1 MDRNPPLTTDEELLR
16 DRIIEEF
23 GTDPESW
30 FCPDGYQS
38 VALAILDSIYS
49 TGHRYQGVIN
59 LIDRYCDL
67 RRKEEA
73 NPKIDT
79 ANDLIEAFNRWG
91 GVEGFALKT
100 KNRWR
105 TSSSLQAPYKAYAA
119 LEAAKILAAHSIET
133 ASDVVNRLTER
144 ESREHSDIAKEWLA
158 ITGQS
163 SGLTWNYFLMLLEIP
178 GVKADRM
185 VTRFVT
191 ETLGRPKDVSAKEAS
206 RLVETVADD
215 LNLNYIQLDHTIWRY
230 QSDRDYEKSSSN
242 TPAEDESQD

>member
-1 MDRNPPLTTDEELLR
+1 MTTDEDLLR
-16 DRIIEEF
+16 ARIIKRF
-23 GTDPESW
+23 GTDPERW

-59 LIDRYCDL
+59 LIDQYCKL
-67 RRKEEA
+67 RKKDGAHPET
-73 NPKIDT
+73 DT
-79 ANDLIEAFNRWG
+79 ATDLINAFDRWG

-105 TSSSLQAPYKAYAA
+105 TSSQHHAPYKAYAA
-119 LEAAKILAAHSIET
+119 LEAAKILAAHSLET
-133 ASDVVNRLTER
+133 VSDVVERLSER
-144 ESREHSDIAKEWLA
+144 ESRERSDIAKEWLA

-163 SGLTWNYFLMLLEIP
+163 SGLTWNYFLMLLGIP

-191 ETLGRPKDVSAKEAS
+191 ETLDRPKDVSAKEAS
-206 RLVETVADD
+206 RLVEAVADD
-215 LNLNYIQLDHTIWRY
+215 LNLNYIQLDHTIWRFK
-230 QSDRDYEKSSSN
+230 SDRDYEKSSSD
-242 TPAEDESQD
+242 TPAEEEPQD

>member
-1 MDRNPPLTTDEELLR
+1 MTTDEDLLR
-16 DRIIEEF
+16 ARIKKLF
-23 GTDPESW
+23 GTDPEGW
-30 FCPDGYQS
+30 YRPDGYQS

-59 LIDRYCDL
+59 LIDRYCEL

-79 ANDLIEAFNRWG
+79 ATDLIEAFNRWG

-133 ASDVVNRLTER
+133 ASDVVDRLTER

-163 SGLTWNYFLMLLEIP
+163 SGLTWNYFLMLLGVP

-185 VTRFVT
+185 VIRFVT
-191 ETLGRPKDVSAKEAS
+191 KALGRPKDVSAKEAS
-206 RLVETVADD
+206 RLVEAVADD
-215 LNLNYIQLDHTIWRY
+215 LKLNYIQLDHTIWRY
-230 QSDRDYEKSSSN
+230 QSNRDYLEDSS
-242 TPAEDESQD
+242 ESCGCAS

>member
-1 MDRNPPLTTDEELLR
+1 MTTDEELLR
-16 DRIIEEF
+16 DRITKKL

-59 LIDRYCDL
+59 LIDRYCEL

-79 ANDLIEAFNRWG
+79 ATDLIEAFNRWG

-100 KNRWR
+100 NNRWR

-133 ASDVVNRLTER
+133 ASDVVDRLTER

-163 SGLTWNYFLMLLEIP
+163 SGLTWNYFLMLLGIP

-185 VTRFVT
+185 VIRFVT
-191 ETLGRPKDVSAKEAS
+191 KALGRHKEVSSKEAS
-206 RLVETVADD
+206 RLVEAVADD
-215 LNLNYIQLDHTIWRY
+215 LKLNYIQLDHTIWRY
-230 QSDRDYEKSSSN
+230 QSERDYQKSNSD
-242 TPAEDESQD
+242 TLAEEEPQD

>member
-1 MDRNPPLTTDEELLR
+1 MTTDEELLR
-16 DRIIEEF
+16 ARIIKEF
-23 GTDPESW
+23 GKDPESW

-49 TGHRYQGVIN
+49 TGHVYQGVIN
-59 LIDRYCDL
+59 LIDRYCEL
-67 RRKEEA
+67 RRKEEGD
-73 NPKIDT
+73 PKTDT
-79 ANDLIEAFNRWG
+79 ATDLIEAFERWG

-133 ASDVVNRLTER
+133 AGDVVNRLTER

-163 SGLTWNYFLMLLEIP
+163 SGLTWNYFLMLLGIP

-185 VTRFVT
+185 VIRFVT
-191 ETLGRPKDVSAKEAS
+191 ETLDRPKDVSAKEAS
-206 RLVETVADD
+206 RLVEAVADD
-215 LNLNYIQLDHTIWRY
+215 LNLNYIQLDHTIWRF
-230 QSDRDYEKSSSN
+230 QSERDYSKPKSTSPSG
-242 TPAEDESQD
+242 DEEQ